1 MSKIE
6 ANLLSTKNI
15 FTEPND
21 VKFIIPSFQRR
32 FAWTRDNVKDMFNDF
47 YVDSNNYSF
56 ESTSELDGYLLGS
69 IVLIDL
75 DNKSSYE
82 VVDEQQRLIT
92 LSLIYKCIANRYKL
106 MLENKGNIDVDADVY
121 TMESLIKAQSFY
133 FSKELENKK
142 VRINQETKLSYYEL
156 YNKIINDEYYEG
168 NLKSI
173 SKDKNM
179 CDVWEE
185 INKQIDDF
193 DYDRLN
199 KLFYYLQ
206 ENVKLIKIV
215 SSSENRAFQLFEVL
229 NNRGQS
235 LQPLDLIKNMLLQ
248 KVSGEENTTKFD
260 KNWKNFSENLL
271 IRKNGRGSSKDY
283 SSTFLRYFI
292 MSQYAKNVRKNE
304 LVLYFKKQ
312 IMDGHIN
319 GKNVIDFVEKLSKY
333 SNMFN
338 KIVSKYNSNEYSS
351 SPYMYALSHL
361 DINQFEQLLM
371 VFYFTNKNN
380 QYELQEVRE
389 KVILNCIRMGL
400 SNLYSE
406 DLPNQIEKIMPILIR
421 TFNNHFD
428 LTDDIN
434 RSSEEMFRKMDEYN
448 RSRLPSVKSLLPLD
462 KLSNK
467 KAINLL
473 KLIELLI
480 NKNYNVLVKQPK
492 GGKITL
498 EHIMPQNKPDNIR
511 KLGFNMEDDYQSI
524 INSIGNLTL
533 LTESEN
539 SSLKDQNFEIKRRE
553 YSKSALSITKAIGGS
568 FEVIA
573 KSGETAERVET
584 LKNKYELSYEE
595 WTKSKIKK
603 RGEELTDL
611 ISDFIMGKI

>member
-82 VVDEQQRLIT
+82 VVDGQQRLIT

-292 MSQYAKNVRKNE
+292 MSQYAKKRS
-304 LVLYFKKQ
+304 KK
-312 IMDGHIN
+312 
-319 GKNVIDFVEKLSKY
+319 
-333 SNMFN
+333 
-338 KIVSKYNSNEYSS
+338 
-351 SPYMYALSHL
+351 
-361 DINQFEQLLM
+361 
-371 VFYFTNKNN
+371 
-380 QYELQEVRE
+380 
-389 KVILNCIRMGL
+389 
-400 SNLYSE
+400 
-406 DLPNQIEKIMPILIR
+406 
-421 TFNNHFD
+421 
-428 LTDDIN
+428 
-434 RSSEEMFRKMDEYN
+434 
-448 RSRLPSVKSLLPLD
+448 
-462 KLSNK
+462 
-467 KAINLL
+467 
-473 KLIELLI
+473 
-480 NKNYNVLVKQPK
+480 
-492 GGKITL
+492 
-498 EHIMPQNKPDNIR
+498 
-511 KLGFNMEDDYQSI
+511 
-524 INSIGNLTL
+524 
-533 LTESEN
+533 
-539 SSLKDQNFEIKRRE
+539 
-553 YSKSALSITKAIGGS
+553 
-568 FEVIA
+568 
-573 KSGETAERVET
+573 
-584 LKNKYELSYEE
+584 
-595 WTKSKIKK
+595 
-603 RGEELTDL
+603 
-611 ISDFIMGKI
+611 

>member
-82 VVDEQQRLIT
+82 VVDGQQRLIT

-106 MLENKGNIDVDADVY
+106 MLENKENLDVD
-121 TMESLIKAQSFY
+121 TMECLIKAQSFY
-133 FSKELENKK
+133 YSKELENKK

-156 YNKIINDEYYEG
+156 YNKIVNDEYYEED
-168 NLKSI
+168 LKSI

-185 INKQIDDF
+185 INNQIDDF
-193 DYDRLN
+193 NDERLN

-215 SSSENRAFQLFEVL
+215 SSSEDRAFQLFEVL

-248 KVSGEENTTKFD
+248 KVSGEENITKFD

-271 IRKNGRGSSKDY
+271 IRKNGRGTSKDY

-304 LVLYFKKQ
+304 LVLYFKNE

-319 GKNVIDFVEKLSKY
+319 RKNVIDFVENLSKY

-338 KIVSKYNSNEYSS
+338 KIVSKYNSNEFSS

-361 DINQFEQLLM
+361 DINQFQQLLM

-380 QYELQEVRE
+380 QHELQEVRE

-448 RSRLPSVKSLLPLD
+448 RSRLPSVKSLLSLD

-480 NKNYNVLVKQPK
+480 NKNHNVLVKQPK

-511 KLGFNMEDDYQSI
+511 RLGFNIEDDYPSI

-539 SSLKDQNFEIKRRE
+539 SSLKDQNFEIKRNA
-553 YSKSALSITKAIGGS
+553 YSKSVFSITKAIGGA

-595 WTKSKIKK
+595 WTKSNIKK
-603 RGEELTDL
+603 RGEELTNL